1 MGSPGETSTPAK
13 PPNSTPFTAATTP
26 PPAYTAEWAASLQA
40 YYSGNAAAPTAF
52 FPPVWG
58 GQHIMSPYA
67 TPIAYSPMYAPGA
80 VYAHPSMTPGMGYPN
95 ADSGNIKSKG
105 ALLKFGEGGKAGSG
119 SGEEENS
126 QRSSG
131 GSATEGSSDTGNESA
146 DPQEN
151 SKKRSSGDAFQE
163 GEASHPAIATPRKRA
178 PKLPVSAPGRTALP
192 GPATNLN
199 IGMDIWNPP
208 HTGPAPL
215 KVRPNATIASAA
227 GANVLMVE
235 NQWAQDDRELKR
247 ERRKQSN
254 RESARRS
261 RLRKQQECDELARKV
276 SELNSQNSALRM
288 ELEQLHKVCRD
299 LEAENQ
305 HIADEL
311 SSIREES
318 SSTLKQGVGDHI
330 DTIPLSS
337 TTTSTKMNGKLYHPG
352 GNPDPSSR

>member
-13 PPNSTPFTAATTP
+13 PPNSTPYAAATTP
-26 PPAYTAEWAASLQA
+26 PPAYTAEWAASVQA

-95 ADSGNIKSKG
+95 AESGNIKSKG
-105 ALLKFGEGGKAGSG
+105 ALLKFGEGGKAASG

-192 GPATNLN
+192 GPTTNLN

-215 KVRPNATIASAA
+215 KVRPNATIASAG

-276 SELNSQNSALRM
+276 AELNSQNSALRM

-305 HIADEL
+305 HIVEGL
-311 SSIREES
+311 NSIREES

-330 DTIPLSS
+330 DNIPLSS
-337 TTTSTKMNGKLYHPG
+337 TTASTKMNGKLYHPV
-352 GNPDPSSR
+352 GNPDPTSR

>member
-1 MGSPGETSTPAK
+1 MGSPEETSTPAK
-13 PPNSTPFTAATTP
+13 SPNSTPFSTTATP
-26 PPAYTAEWAASLQA
+26 PPAYNADWAASVQA
-40 YYSGNAAAPTAF
+40 FYSGGAAAPTAF

-58 GQHIMSPYA
+58 GQHLMSPYA

-95 ADSGNIKSKG
+95 VEMGNIKSKG
-105 ALLKFGEGGKAGSG
+105 ALLKFGEGGKTASG

-131 GSATEGSSDTGNESA
+131 GSASEGSSDSGNESA
-146 DPQEN
+146 GQQEN
-151 SKKRSSGDAFQE
+151 SKKRSIGDAFHE
-163 GEASHPAIATPRKRA
+163 GEASNPAIATPRKRA
-178 PKLPVSAPGRTALP
+178 PKLPVSAPGRTTLP
-192 GPATNLN
+192 GPTTNLN

-208 HTGPAPL
+208 HAGAAPL
-215 KVRPNATIASAA
+215 K
-227 GANVLMVE
+227 
-235 NQWAQDDRELKR
+235 DDRELKR

-276 SELNSQNSALRM
+276 AELKGENTSLRM

-305 HIADEL
+305 HIVEEL
-311 SSIREES
+311 SSIRGDS
-318 SSTLKQGVGDHI
+318 SGSLKQGVGDVI
-330 DTIPLSS
+330 DHIPLSS
-337 TTTSTKMNGKLYHPG
+337 TAISTNTNGKLHHLG
-352 GNPDPSSR
+352 GNPDPTSR